1 MNMIA
6 VIQALGRSKQVVWEM
21 FDEAKVAKF
30 DFDEELQKL
39 LAFGQEGYR
48 QVWNYFGEE
57 FFDKKGHLKKAKFW
71 RFVYQDY
78 HKLKI
83 LYFLMEPLLLNQL
96 QKFKDS
102 VTVPTI
108 IVFAPGLVDNKSYD
122 GLGNICWLN
131 WPEAE
136 QIADL
141 DGLKPP
147 VPAEQFVR
155 INRQLFPLPVG
166 GVIQSTHAAGLQ
178 EDIEQWRKI
187 LYKLGIEA

>member
-21 FDEAKVAKF
+21 LDQTKVARF
-30 DFDEELQKL
+30 DFEDELQKL

-83 LYFLMEPLLLNQL
+83 LCFLMEPLLLNQL

-131 WPEAE
+131 WPEVE

-155 INRQLFPLPVG
+155 INRQLFPAPAGLVT
-166 GVIQSTHAAGLQ
+166 QSSHAAGLQ